1 MNDAVAEAA
10 ASAIKTRCK
19 LIKRMILPL
28 LRLERILDGKRE
40 STNEVRPG
48 QIWRAF
54 YAMLM
59 QLVGAMKA
67 IQSAL
72 MLYEP

>member
-48 QIWRAF
+48 QI
-54 YAMLM
+54 
-59 QLVGAMKA
+59 
-67 IQSAL
+67 
-72 MLYEP
+72 